1 MFWKAVFTFLAV
13 MALTLGG
20 TAAGVAGTGGDD
32 VAGGQN
38 VPGKQ
43 GGNNGASEL
52 CGVNAGDSALSQA
65 EIDSLL
71 FIREEEKVARD
82 SYMVLEDLWGLVIFA
97 NISESEQSHMDAVKG
112 LITCYGLTDPV
123 IDQVG
128 TFTDS
133 ALQELFD
140 YLMTEGGKSATD
152 GLYVGALIEET
163 DIVDI
168 QASIDVTSHENI
180 VSTYESI
187 MCGSRNHLRAFI
199 RKIEGNGGSYTP
211 KVLEPA
217 VFWAIAYSPVEQDCG
232 DF

>member
-1 MFWKAVFTFLAV
+1 MFTKSVFTFLAV
-13 MALTLGG
+13 AALTLGG
-20 TAAGVAGTGGDD
+20 AATGVAGTGGD
-32 VAGGQN
+32 AGGQHI
-38 VPGKQ
+38 PGKAE
-43 GGNNGASEL
+43 GNHGSGEF
-52 CGVNAGDSALSQA
+52 CGVNAGDAALSQG
-65 EIDSLL
+65 EIESLL

-82 SYMVLEDLWGLVIFA
+82 SYIVLENLWSLVIFA
-97 NISESEQSHMDAVKG
+97 NISESEQAHMDAVKV
-112 LITCYGLTDPV
+112 LVDCYGLTDPV
-123 IDQVG
+123 IDEIG
-128 TFTDS
+128 TFTNS
-133 ALQELFD
+133 ELQDLFD

-168 QASIDVTSHENI
+168 QESIDLTSHENI

-199 RKIEGNGGSYTP
+199 RKIESNGGSYTP
-211 KVLEPA
+211 QVLEPD

>member
-1 MFWKAVFTFLAV
+1 MLSKAVFTFLAV
-13 MALTLGG
+13 VALTLGG
-20 TAAGVAGTGGDD
+20 AAAGVAGTGGS
-32 VAGGQN
+32 AGGQN
-38 VPGKQ
+38 FPGKAD
-43 GGNNGASEL
+43 GNHGSSES
-52 CGVNAGDSALSQA
+52 CSVNAGDAVLSQG

-82 SYMVLEDLWGLVIFA
+82 SYMVLENLWGLVIFA
-97 NISESEQSHMDAVKG
+97 NISESEQAHMDAVEV
-112 LITCYGLTDPV
+112 LVDCYGLTDPV
-123 IDQVG
+123 IDEVG
-128 TFTDS
+128 TFANS
-133 ALQELFD
+133 ALQDLFD

-180 VSTYESI
+180 GSTYESI

-199 RKIEGNGGSYTP
+199 RKIESNGGSYTP
-211 KVLEPA
+211 QVLEPD

>member
-1 MFWKAVFTFLAV
+1 MFTKSVFTFLAV
-13 MALTLGG
+13 VALTFGG
-20 TAAGVAGTGGDD
+20 AAAGVAGTGGG
-32 VAGGQN
+32 AGGQHI
-38 VPGKQ
+38 PGKAE
-43 GGNNGASEL
+43 GNHGSGEF
-52 CGVNAGDSALSQA
+52 CSVNTGDAALSQG

-82 SYMVLEDLWGLVIFA
+82 SYMVLENLWGLVIFA
-97 NISESEQSHMDAVKG
+97 NISESEQAHMDAVKV
-112 LITCYGLTDPV
+112 LVDCYGLTDPV
-123 IDQVG
+123 IDEIG
-128 TFTDS
+128 TFTNS
-133 ALQELFD
+133 ELQDLFD

-168 QASIDVTSHENI
+168 QESIDVTSHENI

-199 RKIEGNGGSYTP
+199 RKIESNGGSYAP
-211 KVLEPA
+211 QVLEPD